1 MRTSNYEL
9 GDINLVSLRIKSVLG
24 GNDIDIRGQV
34 ITFSIY
40 EDIYEPTVYAE
51 FVVQDSIN
59 LIGKLPI
66 VGEEEITVKFTSPFR
81 DKETIYKLKVFSVN
95 NKVINTTGTSAA
107 YVIRAVSAEHFSS
120 ANVVVE
126 NGYKDS
132 ISNIVIDILK
142 NKIKSKKTVAI
153 EDTKG
158 IVNLIIPKM
167 QGLQAIDFLKMRAVS
182 KAPTGGVYVFFE
194 NQYGFQFK
202 SIEQLIEEEKTVSEN
217 RIFRALPGVN
227 TNKESRN
234 FQFRNIINFQHLTS
248 FDTYRKTQSGTLSNK
263 VKVFDLKTKK
273 YNDVEFK
280 LSQQK
285 SKIPYA
291 STKSSINNSDQ
302 FISENESGGQRYFIA
317 TDSSRPNDFV
327 GDMLGYRTAFFSL
340 FNESM
345 VRVEVHGDSQLAAGM
360 MVKLELPDA
369 SGVEQTEKSDPLHSG
384 NYLITRLRHIVY
396 LEERKFK
403 HSITFDCNKLGLK

>member
-1 MRTSNYEL
+1 MRNSNYEL
-9 GDINLVSLRIKSVLG
+9 GDINLISLRIKSVLG
-24 GNDIDIRGQV
+24 GNDIDFRGQV

-51 FVVQDSIN
+51 FVIQDSIN

-66 VGEEEITVKFTSPFR
+66 LGEEEITVKFSSPFR
-81 DKETIYKLKVFSVN
+81 DKEAVYKLKVFSIT
-95 NKVINTTGTSAA
+95 NKVLNTTGTSAA
-107 YVIRAVSAEHFSS
+107 YIIRAVSAEHFSS
-120 ANVVVE
+120 ANVIVE

-132 ISNIVIDILK
+132 ISNIVVDILK
-142 NKIKSKKTVAI
+142 NKIKTKKTVSI
-153 EDTKG
+153 EETKG

-194 NQYGFQFK
+194 TQYGFQFK
-202 SIEQLIEEEKTVSEN
+202 SIEQIINEEKNVSEN
-217 RIFRALPGVN
+217 RIFRALPAVN
-227 TNKESRN
+227 TSRETRN
-234 FQFRNIINFQHLTS
+234 FQFRNIINFEHLTT
-248 FDTYRKTQSGTLSNK
+248 FDTYRKSQSGVLGNR

-273 YNDVEFK
+273 FNDVDYK
-280 LSQQK
+280 LSEQK
-285 SKIPYA
+285 GKIPFA
-291 STKSSINNSDQ
+291 ALKSSISNSDQ

-317 TDSSRPNDFV
+317 TDSSRTNDFI
-327 GDMLGYRTAFFSL
+327 GDVLGHRTSFFSL

-345 VRVEVHGDSQLAAGM
+345 IRAEVHGDSQLAAGM
-360 MVKLELPDA
+360 MIKLEIPDA
-369 SGVEQTEKSDPLHSG
+369 SGVKQTEKSDPLHSG
-384 NYLITRLRHIVY
+384 NYLITRLRHIVF